1 MTGFRDGKV
10 STKAAR
16 ATLRGRPA
24 LYTDYATDQAIWNTP
39 AKRFWTAVLVLLVIA
54 APFLPFVSRSNQ
66 ADLTQ
71 VFVLAIGGIG
81 LNLLTGYAGQVSLGH
96 AFFVGVGALTA
107 SVLGGAPT
115 RNVVGLELDLL
126 LWLPAAGLVAMVLGL
141 LLAPLAARVRG
152 LYLAILTL
160 GLVFIG
166 EHVFKELEMI
176 SGGQGVGRRA
186 PDPTILGFG
195 LYRPHELL
203 GVQLDRETSWYLF
216 CLVLL
221 IVLAIMGRNLAR
233 SRMGRA
239 FAAVR
244 DRDIAAEVM
253 GVSLLRTKVVAFGVS
268 SFYAGIA
275 GALLA
280 VSFGQITPENFG
292 GLGGLLL
299 SVEFLAIV
307 LIGGVATMSG
317 SIIGAAF
324 VVLMPQLVQAFAPS
338 IPLIG
343 DGTLLSVQQLEGVL
357 FGALIVLFLILEPR
371 GLFGLWFRIRNYWK
385 AWPFSY

>member
-1 MTGFRDGKV
+1 MTGRRS
-10 STKAAR
+10 STPKAPR
-16 ATLRGRPA
+16 ATLRGRPN
-24 LYTDYATDQAIWNTP
+24 LYTDYAVDQAIWNTP
-39 AKRFWTAVLVLLVIA
+39 AKRYWTVVLVLAVLA
-54 APFLPFVSRSNQ
+54 TPFLPFITRSQQ
-66 ADLTQ
+66 ADLTL

-96 AFFVGVGALTA
+96 AFFVGVGAFTA
-107 SVLGGAPT
+107 SVLGGMPT
-115 RNVVGLELDLL
+115 QNVVGFELDLL
-126 LWLPAAGLVAMVLGL
+126 IWLPAAGLVSMVLGL
-141 LLAPLAARVRG
+141 LVAPLAARVRG

-166 EHVFKELEMI
+166 EHLFKELRSI
-176 SGGQGVGRRA
+176 SGGQGVGRRG
-186 PDPTILGFG
+186 PDPEILGFA
-195 LYRPHELL
+195 LFHPQEIL
-203 GVQLDRETSWYLF
+203 GVQLDRETPWYLF
-216 CLVLL
+216 TFLLLV
-221 IVLAIMGRNLAR
+221 VMAILGRNLAR

-244 DRDIAAEVM
+244 DRDIAAEIM
-253 GVSLLRTKVVAFGVS
+253 GVPLLRTKVLAFGVS
-268 SFYAGIA
+268 SFYAGVA

-280 VSFGQITPENFG
+280 VSFGQVTPENFG

-317 SIIGAAF
+317 SIIGAVF
-324 VVLMPQLVQAFAPS
+324 VVMMPRLVQEVAPS

-343 DGTLLSVQQLEGVL
+343 DGQLLSVQQLEGVL

-371 GLFGLWFRIRNYWK
+371 GLFGLWLRIRNYWK